1 MMTSKRSNRIEP
13 SITMAVS
20 NLAQDMKRNGENVI
34 GFGAGEPDF
43 DTPDHI
49 KAAGIK
55 AIQDGKTKYTAATGL
70 VELKQAIADKLRRDQ
85 GLEYALDAITVN
97 CGAKHSVYNVMAAI
111 VDPGDEVIIPA
122 PYWVSYPEQ
131 VKLVDGESVILN
143 TGPESHFKITA
154 EQLEAAITPKSKLLI
169 MNSPSNPT
177 GMVYSR
183 EELQAIADVVVK
195 HGIYVLSDEIYED
208 LLYDG
213 AEHVSIAE
221 LGDAIRELTV
231 IVNGVSKAYSM
242 TGWRIGYTAS
252 NVSIAKAIARMQS
265 HTTSNPTSISQWA
278 AIEALSGDQEP
289 VQEMLR
295 AFATRRTLILELL
308 NEIDGIECLAPQGAF
323 YAFPTISGWYG
334 KTAPTGPITDSVSF
348 CEHLLKGAKVAA
360 VPGIGFGQDD
370 CMRLSYASSEATI
383 REGIGRIKAWVD
395 TLV

>member
-1 MMTSKRSNRIEP
+1 MTSERSNRIEP

-20 NLAQDMKRNGENVI
+20 SLAQEMKRNGENVI

-43 DTPDHI
+43 DTPEHI

-70 VELKQAIADKLRRDQ
+70 VELKEVIAAKLKRDQ
-85 GLEYALDAITVN
+85 GLDYGTDAITVN
-97 CGAKHSVYNVMAAI
+97 CGAKHSVYNVMAAL
-111 VDPGDEVIIPA
+111 VNPGDEVIIPA

-131 VKLVDGESVILN
+131 VKLVDGVSVILN

-154 EQLEAAITPKSKLLI
+154 AQLEAAITPKSKLLI

-195 HGIYVLSDEIYED
+195 HGLYVLSDEIYED

-221 LGDAIRELTV
+221 LGDAIQKKTIV
-231 IVNGVSKAYSM
+231 VNGVSKAYSM

-252 NVSIAKAIARMQS
+252 SVDIAKAIARMQS

-278 AIEALSGDQEP
+278 AIEAISGDQAP
-289 VQEMLR
+289 VQEMLVAFTKRR
-295 AFATRRTLILELL
+295 ALILELL
-308 NEIDGIECLAPQGAF
+308 NDIDGIECLAPQGAF
-323 YAFPTISGWYG
+323 YAFPTISGLFG
-334 KTAPTGPITDSVSF
+334 KTAPTGKISDSVSF

-370 CMRLSYASSEATI
+370 CMRLSYASSEENI
-383 REGIGRIKAWVD
+383 REGIGRIKDWVA
-395 TLV
+395 TLTD

>member
-1 MMTSKRSNRIEP
+1 MTSKRSNRIEP

>member
-1 MMTSKRSNRIEP
+1 MTSKRSNRIEP

-323 YAFPTISGWYG
+323 YAFPTISGLYG